1 MKKKLVLTAFL
12 VIFLIISVC
21 IFYHRPL
28 QSAKIMITS
37 DIHYLSDKLHDDD
50 LAYQYMLSNSDGR
63 LTQYCDVIL
72 SAFIEEVL
80 QQKPDVLII
89 SGDLSFNGE
98 KLSHQDLA
106 DKLNVLYENNI
117 PVLVLAGNHDINS
130 TRAASF
136 FENRYDVAENI
147 NQQEFVSIYNDYG
160 FLQAE
165 SRDSSSL
172 SYMYKVNDDL
182 YIIMIDSN
190 GYGQNYLQQESYNW
204 LEQQLEYVKKQNA
217 KAITVTHQN
226 IYAQN
231 ELLVFGYQLYDGDK
245 LKDLLTKYK
254 VTLNLSGHIHMQHYI
269 KDKLTEIASSSL
281 LMPPLQY
288 GILEFDGGYDYYTK
302 QIDFNSYCDNH
313 DINDDTI
320 RNLNLYA
327 KDYFI
332 NHSYN
337 RGLLRLQEID
347 CDQATKEIIANVFA
361 QYNYYYFSGEPF
373 DYHEYEND
381 AQIAKELAGYVGKY
395 IEIITNESEIDFT
408 KLKIKR

>member
-1 MKKKLVLTAFL
+1 M
-12 VIFLIISVC
+12 
-21 IFYHRPL
+21 
-28 QSAKIMITS
+28 
-37 DIHYLSDKLHDDD
+37 
-50 LAYQYMLSNSDGR
+50 
-63 LTQYCDVIL
+63 
-72 SAFIEEVL
+72 
-80 QQKPDVLII
+80 
-89 SGDLSFNGE
+89 
-98 KLSHQDLA
+98 
-106 DKLNVLYENNI
+106 
-117 PVLVLAGNHDINS
+117 
-130 TRAASF
+130 
-136 FENRYDVAENI
+136 AENI

-254 VTLNLSGHIHMQHYI
+254 VTLNLSGHVHMQHYI

-313 DINDDTI
+313 DIDDDTI

-332 NHSYN
+332 NHSYK
-337 RGLLRLQEID
+337 RGLLRLEEIG
-347 CDQATKEIIANVFA
+347 CDQATKELIANVFA

>member
-50 LAYQYMLSNSDGR
+50 LAYQHMLSNSDGR

-106 DKLNVLYENNI
+106 AKLHVLYENNI

-172 SYMYKVNDDL
+172 SYMYKVNDNL

-254 VTLNLSGHIHMQHYI
+254 VTLNLSGHVHMQHYI

-313 DINDDTI
+313 DIDDDTI

-332 NHSYN
+332 NHSYK
-337 RGLLRLQEID
+337 RGLLRLEEIG

-381 AQIAKELAGYVGKY
+381 AQVAKELAGYVGKY